1 MALKCYS
8 HDDNYNIEHGEHAP
22 PTDDQK
28 KDCGENDD
36 VCFKGTGYIDKKYI
50 DKIIQTIRSCEQKKD
65 LKTDSWDGGSG
76 CTKRIRESD
85 GQEFN
90 YCACTT
96 DYCNTST
103 FATPFH
109 FIPLIALSTVKI
121 FFI

>member
-8 HDDNYNIEHGEHAP
+8 HGDGHNVEHGEHAP
-22 PTDDQK
+22 PTEDQK
-28 KDCGENDD
+28 KDCGENKD
-36 VCFKGTGYIDKKYI
+36 VCFKGYFLEDNR
-50 DKIIQTIRSCEQKKD
+50 DPPIIQTVRACEQKKD

-76 CTKRIRESD
+76 CAKRIED
-85 GQEFN
+85 GTEYN

-109 FIPLIALSTVKI
+109 FIPLIALSAVKI